1 MSFQQLQRRSRDWI
15 ADSLREFRSREHL
28 YLLVLAVLIGVLGG
42 LGNLFF
48 QFLIDL
54 IRKLAWGGPDA
65 FVHRFS
71 EAPIWLKLGVPTLG
85 GLVGGLVIYFVA
97 PEAKGHGVPE
107 VMKATALNDGV
118 IPKRTVVGKT
128 LASALTLATGGSVG
142 REGPIVQIGAAMGSA
157 IGQWL
162 KLNSIRMKTVVACG
176 ATAGIAAT
184 FNAPIAGAFF
194 SAEVIL
200 GDFGVAYF
208 APLVISAVIATLV
221 SHAYIGNDPA
231 FIIPEGLTLTDGREI
246 ILYVLLGLLA
256 AFVGQAFM
264 RALHKAEDLA
274 ESVKAWPPLKT
285 AAGGLLIGVVG
296 LWAPRSLGNGYEAI
310 EAAMKGEVIFG
321 ALAVLLI
328 VKIVATSITLGSGNS
343 GGIFAPS
350 LFMGVMFGG
359 LLGRFFNIWFPDWT
373 AGSGAYALVGMGA
386 VVAAVIHAP
395 ITAIIMIFEMTRDY
409 GIILPLMIS
418 VVIATLTSQKLE
430 RHSIYTFKLARQGID
445 LLKGKDHNVLRRM
458 RVREIFRDH
467 VEQIPQEM
475 PLRQVLPR
483 LAEASHHEA
492 FVVNEH
498 EHITGILTLDEVK
511 RVLPQLEALGQVLI
525 ALDVAT
531 TDFPTVTLDDDLDFA
546 MRQFGKSNIE
556 EMPVVDAED
565 PTRPLGTLI
574 RHDVIQAYNRA
585 MLSEDLAGGVSSR
598 VQSSVKSH
606 VSETLGGFVL
616 SECVVPHEMEG
627 KTLRELDFRSRFHTQ
642 VVLVCTSPEGGEAC
656 YELPERETVLRAGD
670 RLLLFGTPANV
681 AKVKNL

>member
-1 MSFQQLQRRSRDWI
+1 MAEDMLRD
-15 ADSLREFRSREHL
+15 FRSREHL
-28 YLLVLAVLIGVLGG
+28 YLMILAVLIGVLGG

-65 FVHRFS
+65 FVLRFT

-107 VMKATALNDGV
+107 VMKAVALKDGV
-118 IPKRTVVGKT
+118 IPKRTVIGKT
-128 LASALTLATGGSVG
+128 VASALTLATGGSVG
-142 REGPIVQIGAAMGSA
+142 REGPIVQIGSAMGSA
-157 IGQWL
+157 LGQWL
-162 KLNSIRMKTVVACG
+162 RLNSVRMKTIVACG

-208 APLVISAVIATLV
+208 APLVISAVVATLV
-221 SHAYIGNDPA
+221 SHIYIGNDPA
-231 FIIPEGLTLTDGREI
+231 FIIPEGLTLTDGRELF
-246 ILYVLLGLLA
+246 LYAILGLLA
-256 AFVGQAFM
+256 ALVGQAFM

-274 ESVKAWPPLKT
+274 EALPAWPPLKT
-285 AAGGLLIGVVG
+285 ALGGLLIGVVG
-296 LWAPRSLGNGYEAI
+296 IWAPRTLGNGYEAI
-310 EAAMKGEVIFG
+310 EAAMKGEMIFG
-321 ALAVLLI
+321 ALAILLI

-350 LFMGVMFGG
+350 LFMGVMMGG
-359 LLGRFFNIWFPDWT
+359 LLGNLFNSWFPDWT

-409 GIILPLMIS
+409 GIILPLMVA
-418 VVIATLTSQKLE
+418 VVIATLTSQRLE
-430 RHSIYTFKLARQGID
+430 RYSIYTFKLARQGID
-445 LLKGKDHNVLRRM
+445 LLKGKDYNVLRGLK
-458 RVREIFRDH
+458 VREVFRDH
-467 VEQIPQEM
+467 VERVPQDL
-475 PLRQVLPR
+475 PLAKVLPM

-492 FVVNEH
+492 FVVDEH
-498 EHITGILTLDEVK
+498 EHIVGILTLDEVK
-511 RVLPQLEALGQVLI
+511 RALPQLEALGMVLI

-531 TDFPTVTLDDDLDFA
+531 TNFPTVTLDDDLDFA

-556 EMPVVDAED
+556 EIPVVDAED
-565 PTRPLGTLI
+565 PSRPLGTLV
-574 RHDVIQAYNRA
+574 RLDVINAYNRA
-585 MLSEDLAGGVSSR
+585 MLSEDLAGGLSSR
-598 VQSSVKSH
+598 MEASVRSH

-627 KTLRELDFRSRFHTQ
+627 KTLRELDFRHRFQTQ
-642 VVLVCTSPEGGEAC
+642 VVLICSSGDEEGESC
-656 YELPERETVLRAGD
+656 YELPERDTVLAAGD
-670 RLLLFGTPANV
+670 RILLFGKQENV
-681 AKVKNL
+681 ARVKNL

>member
-1 MSFQQLQRRSRDWI
+1 MRD
-15 ADSLREFRSREHL
+15 FRSREHL
-28 YLLVLAVLIGVLGG
+28 YLLVLAVFIGVLGG

-54 IRKLAWGGPDA
+54 IRKMAWGGPDA
-65 FVHRFS
+65 FVQRFS
-71 EAPIWLKLGVPTLG
+71 EASIWLKLGVPTLG
-85 GLVGGLVIYFVA
+85 GLVGGMVIYFVA

-118 IPKRTVVGKT
+118 IPKRTVIGKT
-128 LASALTLATGGSVG
+128 VASALTLATGGSVG

-157 IGQWL
+157 MGQML

-200 GDFGVAYF
+200 GNFSVGYF

-246 ILYVLLGLLA
+246 LLYVFLGLLA

-264 RALHKAEDLA
+264 RTLHKAEDIA
-274 ESVKAWPPLKT
+274 ESFPAWPPLKT
-285 AAGGLLIGVVG
+285 ALGGLMIGIVG
-296 LWAPRSLGNGYEAI
+296 IWAPRTLGNGYEAI
-310 EAAMKGEVIFG
+310 EAAMNGEVLLG
-321 ALAVLLI
+321 TLAVLLI

-350 LFMGVMFGG
+350 LFMGVMMGG
-359 LLGRFFNIWFPDWT
+359 LLGRYFNIWFPDWT

-418 VVIATLTSQKLE
+418 VVVATLTSQKLE

-445 LLKGKDHNVLRRM
+445 LLKGKDHNVLRRL
-458 RVREIFRDH
+458 RVREVFRDH
-467 VEQIPQEM
+467 VEKIPQDM
-475 PLRQVLPR
+475 PLAKVLPL

-492 FVVNEH
+492 FVVNEQ
-498 EHITGILTLDEVK
+498 EHIVGILTLDEVK
-511 RVLPQLEALGQVLI
+511 RALPQLDALGMVLI

-531 TDFPTVTLDDDLDFA
+531 TNFPTVTLDDDLDFA

-565 PTRPLGTLI
+565 PTRPLGTLV

-598 VQSSVKSH
+598 MQSSVKSH

-627 KTLRELDFRSRFHTQ
+627 KSLRELDFRSRFHTQ
-642 VVLVCTSPEGGEAC
+642 VLLVCSAEGDETC
-656 YELPERETVLRAGD
+656 YEFPERETVLRAGD
-670 RLLLFGTPANV
+670 RILLFGTEDNV